1 MTSGGCT
8 YSIDEIDR
16 CIVAVARCMVMNN
29 DTEIAWALDHLLK
42 IRKRAEER
50 DDKLAQARSILAKH
64 GVALPHIVDKKV
76 RGR

>member
-50 DDKLAQARSILAKH
+50 DDKLAQARSILVKH
-64 GVALPHIVDKKV
+64 GVAIPSPIKKA
-76 RGR
+76 RRR